1 MPKKQSPRY
10 DVAIQRRAVEQV
22 VTHRRPIAEV
32 ARQFRCSA
40 QSIQRWLKRHRKSF
54 TPPPMTQ
61 SPSPSSG
68 KSSFSRT
75 TFLPLQVEGGEMP
88 SFAEARI
95 EIVTKSGLTL
105 RFPGDASPDL
115 LIGMIRRLE
124 VVPC

>member
-10 DVAIQRRAVEQV
+10 DVAVQRRAVEQV
-22 VTHRRPIAEV
+22 VKHQRPISEV
-32 ARQFRCSA
+32 ARQFCCSA

-61 SPSPSSG
+61 SPSSG
-68 KSSFSRT
+68 KSSLSRT
-75 TFLPLQVEGGEMP
+75 TFLPLQVEGAEMP
-88 SFAEARI
+88 SFAESRI
-95 EIVTKSGLTL
+95 EIVTPSGLTL
-105 RFPGDASPDL
+105 RFPGDTSPDL